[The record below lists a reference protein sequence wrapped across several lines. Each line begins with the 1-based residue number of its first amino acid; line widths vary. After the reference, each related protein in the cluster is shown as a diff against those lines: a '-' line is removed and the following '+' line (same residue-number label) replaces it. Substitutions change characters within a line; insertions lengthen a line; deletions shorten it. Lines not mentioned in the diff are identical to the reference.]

1 MSSSRD
7 LQLAQFDRTT
17 SLWGP
22 VTMGLGLIVSLFG
35 PAYLVFFTDLNVPL
49 ETIFAAFL
57 AVAATFGIIW
67 LTEPI
72 TYYPMLG
79 PASMYQAFMIGNI
92 ANKLL
97 PAAITAQETL
107 EVERGSKK
115 AEIVSAVAI
124 CGAALVHL
132 STLLVLVGVFGQWLI
147 SLVPPELLTIVTDT
161 TLPAIMGA
169 MCVQAVLGAPE
180 RRPALVALLVAAV
193 FTLFLLPQLIGLHS
207 VFKLLGT
214 PVSVILACLASW
226 FLRKK

>member
-1 MSSSRD
+1 MSSSKE

-17 SLWGP
+17 STWGP
-22 VTMGLGLIVSLFG
+22 ITMGLGLLVSLAG
-35 PAYLVFFTDLNVPL
+35 PAYLLFFTDLNVSL
-49 ETIFAAFL
+49 DLVMTAFL
-57 AVAATFGIIW
+57 AIAATFGIIW
-67 LTEPI
+67 ITEPI

-97 PAAITAQETL
+97 PAALTAQETL

-115 AEIVSAVAI
+115 AELVSIMAI

-132 STLLVLVGVFGQWLI
+132 ATLLVLVGLLGQWLI
-147 SLVPPELLTIVTDT
+147 AQVPAELLAIVTNT

-169 MCVQAVLGAPE
+169 MSVQAVLGAPE
-180 RRPALVALLVAAV
+180 RRPALIALVVALAFSFFA
-193 FTLFLLPQLIGLHS
+193 LPALIGVS
-207 VFKLLGT
+207 KAFTLLGT
-214 PVSVILACLASW
+214 PLTVLLACLAAW